1 MIKILAL
8 FRTSSQQFQSDI
20 EVCFSLLKGM
30 EQVGFCKTVV
40 QELPSRFEELGIM
53 QNLCGSESTNEA
65 SNLMAEPEF
74 WPPIDQ

>member
-1 MIKILAL
+1 
-8 FRTSSQQFQSDI
+8 
-20 EVCFSLLKGM
+20 M
-30 EQVGFCKTVV
+30 EQVGFCKTVA